1 MTRED
6 VVAFIQPYVPS
17 YRVGLFNSIERHLN
31 KHGLR
36 LEVWHDDATGIA
48 AARGNDTSG
57 PWSVPI
63 KQHRLTVR
71 QRNVTYRNV
80 RRSAREVR
88 AVVHGLASSNLETY
102 GLARDPGVQL
112 MLWGHGRNFT
122 SAGNRLDDRLEGW
135 LCRRARHLFAYTEA
149 GAQHLTSAGIE
160 PSKIT
165 VVRNSTDTELLRRHQ
180 LESTSAEVDALR
192 NRLDLG
198 GKRVV
203 LFVGAYDKPKRLPF
217 LIESVDLMHEAD
229 PSLVLLMA
237 GAGPLDRYVADAAA
251 ERKYVTN
258 IGRLDAAAL
267 ARLSHLTDL
276 LLMPGRVG
284 LVAVDSLALGIP
296 LATTRH
302 AFHAPEI
309 EYLTEET
316 SLWSDDDPAAYAD
329 AVTALLDDSDRRSAM
344 VRESLSAGAEL
355 STDRAGQ
362 RFVSGILR
370 GLA

>member
-6 VVAFIQPYVPS
+6 VVAVIQPFVPT
-17 YRVGLFNSIERHLN
+17 YRVGLFDAIERHL
-31 KHGLR
+31 KPHGLR
-36 LEVWHDDATGIA
+36 LEVWHDEPTGIV
-48 AARGNDTSG
+48 AARGNATSG

-63 KQHRLTVR
+63 TQHRLTVR
-71 QRNVTYRNV
+71 RRNVTYRNV
-80 RRSAREVR
+80 KRGAREVL

-102 GLARDPGVQL
+102 GLASDPGVRL
-112 MLWGHGRNFT
+112 MLWGHGKNFT
-122 SAGNRLDDRLEGW
+122 TAGNRLDDRLEGW
-135 LCRRARHLFAYTEA
+135 LCRRARHLFAYTEV

-180 LESTSAEVDALR
+180 RECTTAEVEEMRD
-192 NRLDLG
+192 RLELG

-217 LIESVDLMHEAD
+217 LLESVDLMHEAEPD
-229 PSLVLLMA
+229 LVLLLG
-237 GAGPLDRYVADAAA
+237 GAGPLDEYVTDAAA
-251 ERKYVTN
+251 ARPYVKN
-258 IGRLDAAAL
+258 LGRLDTAAL
-267 ARLSHLTDL
+267 GRLSHLTDL

-284 LVAVDSLALGIP
+284 LVAVDSLALGVP

-302 AFHAPEI
+302 PFHAPEV

-316 SLWSDDDPAAYAD
+316 SLWSANDPATYAE
-329 AVTALLDDSDRRSAM
+329 AVTALLADPERRSAM
-344 VRESLSAGAEL
+344 VRASLSAGDEL
-355 STDRAGQ
+355 SADRSGQ
-362 RFVSGILR
+362 RFVSGILQ